1 MDRDSVRE
9 WNVTHF
15 SLFFI
20 EIIFVRKSQTSKRI
34 LKHSILQLSA
44 QSERLYVRIVS
55 RLRLPIIGANI
66 REIVSDICT
75 NYLLFWCTANVFS
88 ILSIFS
94 SRVVD
99 FFYPPCV
106 YVILIDP
113 LRKSHMFLS
122 SFYDRLRMCI
132 VKYIYH
138 VSLSH
143 SMLTSFSFEYSCNY
157 LPTFYIVNFVNCQ
170 MSTTRLTLS
179 HTYIAFVFP
188 NSFRSSQSVFSNKMF
203 GTLLLSVHEYILLN
217 YIYVNVFIYCMV
229 SKQNIVHLVWSSST
243 SVVVSYMYM

>member
-99 FFYPPCV
+99 FYWLFSSLCV
-106 YVILIDP
+106 RYVNRSSTEIAHVLVILLWSSPYVCCQIY
-113 LRKSHMFLS
+113 LS
-122 SFYDRLRMCI
+122 CELVSF
-132 VKYIYH
+132 
-138 VSLSH
+138 
-143 SMLTSFSFEYSCNY
+143 
-157 LPTFYIVNFVNCQ
+157 
-170 MSTTRLTLS
+170 
-179 HTYIAFVFP
+179 
-188 NSFRSSQSVFSNKMF
+188 
-203 GTLLLSVHEYILLN
+203 
-217 YIYVNVFIYCMV
+217 NVDV
-229 SKQNIVHLVWSSST
+229 ALVWIF
-243 SVVVSYMYM
+243 M